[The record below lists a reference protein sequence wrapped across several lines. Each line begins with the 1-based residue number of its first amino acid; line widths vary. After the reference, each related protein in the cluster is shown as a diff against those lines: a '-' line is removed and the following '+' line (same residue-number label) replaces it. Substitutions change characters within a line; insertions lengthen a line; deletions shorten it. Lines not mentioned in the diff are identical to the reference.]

1 MNSRTSTL
9 AVTVS
14 YKPSATSTTFKTATV
29 RKSSTQTALMADV
42 TRDVSLRPIL
52 KKTVE
57 GNEEN
62 AWSEMPVL
70 QDLADHPNVV
80 RLISLALLSSPL
92 LSPFP
97 RPHDSCMSSS
107 FVTNF
112 FFRRSNFRSS
122 SIRRQ
127 RIL

>member
-29 RKSSTQTALMADV
+29 RNSSTQTAPMADV
-42 TRDVSLRPIL
+42 TRDVSLRSIL

-57 GNEEN
+57 GSEEN
-62 AWSEMPVL
+62 AWSEMPAL
-70 QDLADHPNVV
+70 QGLADHPNVV
-80 RLISLALLSSPL
+80 CLISLALLPSPL
-92 LSPFP
+92 LSPFLT
-97 RPHDSCMSSS
+97 PHDPCVSSS

-112 FFRRSNFRSS
+112 FFS
-122 SIRRQ
+122 
-127 RIL
+127 